1 MMLPTHKFLPL
12 LGGYL
17 FCIFGHISYFVAL
30 KLSHMNKLLSSII
43 LLFVFVN
50 IAAAQ
55 ENVDMAIMQKI
66 KDEEKNNSQIAM
78 IAHNLTDVCGP
89 RLTNSPGYKRALDWI
104 TDLCNKWGLA
114 NAGREAWGEFGKGWG
129 NEKTTLS
136 MKLPYAAAI
145 VAYPMPWSKSTKK
158 NVTAQLVLLEQL
170 DSAYIDKLGSL
181 KGKIVMVKPSNL
193 TIPDAFTAYASRY
206 GDTSLDNIP
215 AKYMVSRKEME
226 TFLPSIKKDYYT
238 RLYLEQKGAVAL
250 LVSRRSSR
258 DGTIFVDGGTGYAK
272 GYEATLPELKTGRED
287 YLKLA
292 RLLNDNIKV
301 ELEINV
307 QNTFYDKDLTGYNVV
322 AEIPGTDPTLKSQV
336 VMLGGHLDSW
346 AGGTGATDNGAGC
359 IVTLEAMRILKVLG
373 IQPRRTIRIALWGG
387 EEQGLFG
394 SFGYV
399 KKHFGDPANMQLL
412 PEQANISAYY
422 NLDNGS
428 GKIRGI
434 FTQGNTAVR
443 EIFKTWLAPFAD
455 MGAAGGVTNSNTG
468 STDHISFDA
477 VGIPGFQFIQD
488 PLEYETRTHHSNMDT
503 YDHLSIPD
511 LQQAAIII
519 AAFVYNTAMRNDMLP
534 RKPLPKP
541 EKFVFDFDF
550 PI

>member
-1 MMLPTHKFLPL
+1 
-12 LGGYL
+12 
-17 FCIFGHISYFVAL
+17 
-30 KLSHMNKLLSSII
+30 MNKILSSVIF
-43 LLFVFVN
+43 LLLINFVF
-50 IAAAQ
+50 AQ
-55 ENVDMAIMQKI
+55 EKVDLDMMQKI
-66 KDEEKNNSQIAM
+66 RKEANSNSQIPM

-89 RLTNSPGYKRALDWI
+89 RLTNSPGYNRALDWVTQI
-104 TDLCNKWGLA
+104 CKEWGLA
-114 NAGREAWGEFGKGWG
+114 NAGREAWGEFGKGWQ
-129 NEKTTLS
+129 NETGTLAL
-136 MKLPYAAAI
+136 KIPYYQDI
-145 VAYPMPWSKSTKK
+145 IAYPVPWCKSTKK
-158 NVTAQLVLLEQL
+158 AIRRELIMLDGL
-170 DSAYIDKLGSL
+170 DSGTIAKAGASL
-181 KGKIVMVKPSNL
+181 KGKIVMIKPGGTS
-193 TIPDAFTAYASRY
+193 IPDAFKPFASRY
-206 GDTSLDNIP
+206 GDSSLDNLP
-215 AKYMVSRKEME
+215 EKYVVTRQQME
-226 TFLPSIKKDYYT
+226 SYLPFIKSEYNTK
-238 RLYLEQKGAVAL
+238 LYLEKMGAAAL
-250 LVSRRSSR
+250 VLSGRNNI
-258 DGTIFVDGGTGYAK
+258 DGTVFVDGGAGYAK
-272 GYEATLPELKTGRED
+272 GYQATLPEMKISREE
-287 YLKLA
+287 YLKLM
-292 RLLNDNIKV
+292 RLIKDNKKV
-301 ELEINV
+301 ELEMNV
-307 QNTFYDKDLTGYNVV
+307 QNSFYSDDLTGYNVV

-346 AGGTGATDNGAGC
+346 AGGTGATDNAAGC
-359 IVTLEAMRILKVLG
+359 IVALEVMRILKTLG

-387 EEQGLFG
+387 EEQGLYG

-434 FTQGNTAVR
+434 YTQGNTAVR
-443 EIFKTWLAPFAD
+443 DIFKAWLAPFAD
-455 MGAAGGVTNSNTG
+455 LGAAGGVTLSNTG

-511 LQQAAIII
+511 LQQAAIIM
-519 AAFVYNTAMRNDMLP
+519 AAFVYNTAMRNDMIP